1 MGGKTKILIVD
12 DDSGIRDTLADCLE
26 GEGYDVAGARN
37 GAEGLEHL
45 SVHRPDL
52 ILLDLLMPVMNGHQ
66 FLARLRADATTR
78 DIPVLLMT
86 GASGRTTQA
95 LPPADAVLPKPFEL
109 DELLELVKRLDGRG

>member
-26 GEGYDVAGARN
+26 CEGYDVAGARN

-45 SVHRPDL
+45 AARRPDL

-66 FLARLRADATTR
+66 FLARLRADAATR

-86 GASGRTTQA
+86 GASGRTAQP